1 MVKLYVA
8 TISKPNVLYV
18 GIDKDM
24 RRNFFRGL
32 TGYWVVW
39 DKGIMNA
46 ARLVLDDMGKPKGF
60 TPFMFRDGTVQGYEI
75 DGG

>member
-18 GIDKDM
+18 GIDKNM

-32 TGYWVVW
+32 TGYWVVY

-60 TPFMFRDGTVQGYEI
+60 IPFMFRDGVIQGYKV
-75 DGG
+75 DCG